1 MNSEPLT
8 PNPSPTRGEGSERL
22 VPILAAENL
31 GRVLPGEVPVTLVQD
46 VTLAV
51 ERGEFVVI
59 MGPSGSGK
67 SSLLYL
73 LGLLDTPTSGR
84 VLLDGR
90 DTSGF
95 GEDELATTRLQK
107 LGFVFQFHFL
117 LAEFSVLENVLL
129 PLRRLGTLAEE
140 AARHRAEEL
149 LDQLGL
155 REHVRKR
162 PHQISGGQRQRAA
175 IARALANDPPIIL
188 ADEPT
193 GNLDTRA
200 GANVRQILHDLTRDM
215 GKTVIAV
222 THDLT
227 FAKAADR
234 RIGIVDGR
242 IDMDWRA

>member
-1 MNSEPLT
+1 
-8 PNPSPTRGEGSERL
+8 
-22 VPILAAENL
+22 
-31 GRVLPGEVPVTLVQD
+31 VTLVQE
-46 VTLAV
+46 VTLTV

-73 LGLLDTPTSGR
+73 LGLLDTPTAGR

-95 GEDELATTRLQK
+95 GEDDLATTRLQK

-129 PLRRLGTLAEE
+129 PIRRLGVLGED
-140 AARHRAEEL
+140 AARSRAEKL

-155 REHVRKR
+155 REHLRKR

-193 GNLDTRA
+193 GNLDTHA
-200 GANVRQILHDLTRDM
+200 SANVRQILHELTRDM
-215 GKTVIAV
+215 DKTVIAV

-234 RIGIVDGR
+234 IIGIVDGR
-242 IDMDWRA
+242 IDPDWQA

>member
-1 MNSEPLT
+1 M
-8 PNPSPTRGEGSERL
+8 
-22 VPILAAENL
+22 AAENL
-31 GRVLPGEVPVTLVQD
+31 GRVLPGEVPVTLVQEI
-46 VTLAV
+46 TLAV

-95 GEDELATTRLQK
+95 GEDDLATTRLQK

-129 PLRRLGTLAEE
+129 PIRRLGVLGED
-140 AARHRAEEL
+140 AARSRAEKL
-149 LDQLGL
+149 LDQFGL
-155 REHVRKR
+155 REHLRKR

-193 GNLDTRA
+193 GNLDTHA
-200 GANVRQILHDLTRDM
+200 SANVRQILHDLTREM

-234 RIGIVDGR
+234 IIGIVDGR
-242 IDMDWRA
+242 IDPDWRA

>member
-1 MNSEPLT
+1 M
-8 PNPSPTRGEGSERL
+8 
-22 VPILAAENL
+22 AAENL
-31 GRVLPGEVPVTLVQD
+31 GRVLPGEVPVTLVQEI
-46 VTLAV
+46 TLAV

-95 GEDELATTRLQK
+95 GEDDLATTRLQK

-129 PLRRLGTLAEE
+129 PIRRLGVLGED
-140 AARHRAEEL
+140 AARSRAEKL
-149 LDQLGL
+149 LDQFGL
-155 REHVRKR
+155 REHLRKR

-193 GNLDTRA
+193 GNLDTHA
-200 GANVRQILHDLTRDM
+200 SANVRQILHDLTREM

-234 RIGIVDGR
+234 IVGIVDGR
-242 IDMDWRA
+242 IDPDWRA

>member
-1 MNSEPLT
+1 MNSAGVGAQRAAPD
-8 PNPSPTRGEGSERL
+8 NP
-22 VPILAAENL
+22 PILAAENL

-51 ERGEFVVI
+51 GRGEFVVI

-95 GEDELATTRLQK
+95 GEDELATTRLRK

-129 PLRRLGTLAEE
+129 PMRRLGALGED
-140 AARHRAEEL
+140 AARERATQL

-155 REHVRKR
+155 SEHLRKR

-234 RIGIVDGR
+234 MIGIVDGL
-242 IDMDWRA
+242 IDPEWRA

>member
-1 MNSEPLT
+1 MS
-8 PNPSPTRGEGSERL
+8 SGEESSAWSA
-22 VPILAAENL
+22 PIMAAENL
-31 GRVLPGEVPVTLVQD
+31 GRVLPGEVPVTLVQEI
-46 VTLAV
+46 TLAV

-95 GEDELATTRLQK
+95 GEDDLATTRLQK

-129 PLRRLGTLAEE
+129 PIRRLGVLGED
-140 AARHRAEEL
+140 AARSRAEKL
-149 LDQLGL
+149 LDQFGL
-155 REHVRKR
+155 REHLRKR

-193 GNLDTRA
+193 GNLDTHA
-200 GANVRQILHDLTRDM
+200 SANVRQILHDLTREM

-234 RIGIVDGR
+234 IVGIVDGR
-242 IDMDWRA
+242 IDPDWRA

>member
-1 MNSEPLT
+1 LSAEEIGNGRPA
-8 PNPSPTRGEGSERL
+8 
-22 VPILAAENL
+22 PILAAENL
-31 GRVLPGEVPVTLVQD
+31 GRVLPGEVPVTLVQE

-51 ERGEFVVI
+51 ERGEFAVI

-129 PLRRLGTLAEE
+129 PVRRLGELGED
-140 AARHRAEEL
+140 AARKRAEQL

-155 REHVRKR
+155 SEHLRKR

-234 RIGIVDGR
+234 IIGIVDGR
-242 IDMDWRA
+242 IDPDWRA

>member
-1 MNSEPLT
+1 MS
-8 PNPSPTRGEGSERL
+8 SGGEGSERSM
-22 VPILAAENL
+22 PILAAENL

-84 VLLDGR
+84 VLLEGR

-95 GEDELATTRLQK
+95 GEDDLARTRLRN

-129 PLRRLGTLAEE
+129 PLRRLGALGED
-140 AARHRAEEL
+140 AARKRAEEL

-155 REHVRKR
+155 REHLRKR

-200 GANVRQILHDLTRDM
+200 GANVRQILHDLTREM

-234 RIGIVDGR
+234 MIGIVDGL
-242 IDMDWRA
+242 IDPEWRA

>member
-1 MNSEPLT
+1 M
-8 PNPSPTRGEGSERL
+8 
-22 VPILAAENL
+22 AAENL
-31 GRVLPGEVPVTLVQD
+31 GRVLPGEVPVTLVQEI
-46 VTLAV
+46 TLAV

-95 GEDELATTRLQK
+95 GEDDLATTRLQK

-129 PLRRLGTLAEE
+129 PIRRLGVLGED
-140 AARHRAEEL
+140 AARSRAEKL
-149 LDQLGL
+149 LDQFGL
-155 REHVRKR
+155 REHLRKH

-193 GNLDTRA
+193 GNLDTHA
-200 GANVRQILHDLTRDM
+200 SANVRQILHDLTREM

-234 RIGIVDGR
+234 IVGIVDGR
-242 IDMDWRA
+242 IDPDWRA